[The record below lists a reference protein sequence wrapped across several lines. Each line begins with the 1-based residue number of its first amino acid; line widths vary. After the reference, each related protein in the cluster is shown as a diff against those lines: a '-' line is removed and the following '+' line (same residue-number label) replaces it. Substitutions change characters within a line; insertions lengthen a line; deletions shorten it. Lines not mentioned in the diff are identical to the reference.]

1 METSRIEEIKREI
14 LEKKVIP
21 APNWRI
27 RRRQFAAYTR
37 VCILNVLN
45 AASRPLNIHEIA
57 FETGLTSEMVANH
70 LRALVAGKVVCDRLI
85 PPEPE
90 NMRFRYYAI
99 CPKCPLKG
107 KCEFE
112 KEMVWHKE

>member
-1 METSRIEEIKREI
+1 MSKLEEIKREI

-27 RRRQFAAYTR
+27 RRRQLAAYTR

-45 AASRPLNIHEIA
+45 AASRPLNVHEIA
-57 FETGLTSEMVANH
+57 FETGLSSEMVANH

-90 NMRFRYYAI
+90 YIRFKYYAI

-107 KCEFE
+107 NCEFE
-112 KEMVWHKE
+112 ARMVWHQK